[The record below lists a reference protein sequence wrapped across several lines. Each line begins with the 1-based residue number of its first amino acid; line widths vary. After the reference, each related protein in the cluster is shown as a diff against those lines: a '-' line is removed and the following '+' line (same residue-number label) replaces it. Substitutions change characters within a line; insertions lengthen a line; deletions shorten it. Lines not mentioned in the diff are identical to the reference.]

1 MGFGRDLLGEGRTIA
16 CLFRQIKLKSM
27 FQNYL
32 TVALRNLS
40 KNKIYSTINIAGL
53 AMGIAAFLFILEY
66 VSLEKSV
73 NQFHAKLPNLARM
86 LCQNAQGEN
95 WPQVEPGWGD
105 IAKSR
110 LPEIKSYC
118 RFSEGIT
125 QGVVQNPL
133 NNRSFR
139 EENLSY
145 GEGNFFDFF
154 SFPLVAGQAKDLNQ
168 PDAAFISA
176 SMAKKYFGEESPLEQ
191 TLKLNNQFGNRVY
204 VVKGVYE
211 DMGDNSDIRFDMVF
225 SLENLKNK
233 ENLNGNSWAALDNLD
248 NQYINML
255 FELNPNTNLKALE
268 KKLTALRRE
277 IQSEKDAT
285 VFRLQ
290 PLADVHLAKSTQD
303 DLQHTGNRRYV
314 LMLMGIAF
322 LILLI
327 AWFNYINLNT
337 ANSIKRANEVG
348 VRKAIGASQQNLLGL
363 FLVES
368 VLVNLSAFVLAIVLV
383 VILQPLFNQLFE
395 KNLSLQTLFQNP
407 VWALGVGLLLL
418 SSVVSGVYIALVLA
432 RFKPV
437 DTLKGKIA
445 KTSSGVFLRKS
456 LVVIQFSISVAL
468 IISTMLVFKQLKFMQ
483 HANLGFDSTQ
493 LVTIPGPQLNLDET
507 YKQRR
512 AAYQDE
518 IAQQSFVEGF
528 CTSGSGPGRGY
539 NFATEG
545 FSSPKSTK
553 GTENQ
558 SFAFAIIGENYLP
571 TFKIP
576 LKAGRNFTAIE
587 TDVEWNDNDK
597 VILNEKAAKALGF
610 EDVKDALTTKI
621 TWDERKLQ
629 VIGVVKDYHHEGLQK
644 AIGPIIF
651 YPAQVNDLTL
661 KLSTDNLPAKLAKLE
676 KIYKKYFVGNPFEY
690 LFVDELFNKQ
700 YKAEAQFGKI
710 FSAASILAILIAC
723 MGLFGLT
730 VFTVESRT
738 KEIGIRKVLGASVGS
753 ISSLLTVD
761 FLKLVLVAIVIASPI
776 AWYFMNQWLA
786 DFAYRT
792 PVQWWVFAL
801 AGGLALLLA
810 VVMMSGRL

>member
-1 MGFGRDLLGEGRTIA
+1 
-16 CLFRQIKLKSM
+16 M
-27 FQNYL
+27 FKNYL
-32 TVALRNLS
+32 KVALRNLN

-73 NQFHAKLPNLARM
+73 NKFHANLPNKVRIM
-86 LCQNAQGEN
+86 CQNAEGEN
-95 WPQVEPGWGD
+95 WPQVEPGWADKVKG
-105 IAKSR
+105 R

-118 RFSEGIT
+118 RFSDGIT
-125 QGVVQNPL
+125 QGIVQNQL
-133 NNRSFR
+133 KNLSFR
-139 EENLSY
+139 EEKLSY
-145 GEGNFFDFF
+145 VEGNFFEFF
-154 SFPLVAGQAKDLNQ
+154 SFPLVAGQAKDLRQ
-168 PDAAFISA
+168 PDVAFISA
-176 SMAKKYFGEESPLEQ
+176 SMAKKYFGNENPLEQ
-191 TLKLNNQFGNRVY
+191 ALKLNNQFGNHTY

-211 DMGDNSDIRFDMVF
+211 DMQDNSDIRYDMVF
-225 SLENLKNK
+225 SLETLKNK
-233 ENLNGNSWAALDNLD
+233 ENLNGNFWAELSNLD
-248 NQYINML
+248 NQYINMF
-255 FELNPNTNLKALE
+255 FELSPNTDLKALE
-268 KKLTALRRE
+268 KKLTGLRRE
-277 IQSEKDAT
+277 IQTEEDVT
-285 VFRLQ
+285 IFRLQ
-290 PLADVHLAKSTQD
+290 PLANVHLATSNND

-314 LMLMGIAF
+314 LTLMGIAF

-348 VRKAIGASQQNLLGL
+348 VRKVIGATQQNLLGL
-363 FLVES
+363 FLIES
-368 VLVNLSAFVLAIVLV
+368 VLVNLSAFVLGIVLV
-383 VILQPLFNQLFE
+383 VVLQPFFNQLFE
-395 KNLSLQTLFQNP
+395 KNLSLGSLFLNP

-432 RFKPV
+432 RFKPIE
-437 DTLKGKIA
+437 TLKGKLV
-445 KTSSGVFLRKS
+445 KTGKGVFLRKS
-456 LVVIQFSISVAL
+456 LVVIQFSISVVL

-483 HANLGFDSTQ
+483 QADLGFDSKQ
-493 LVTIPGPQLNLDET
+493 LVLIAAPQLNLDET
-507 YKQRR
+507 YKKRR
-512 AAYQDE
+512 AAYQNE

-545 FSSPKSTK
+545 FSSPKSKK

-576 LKAGRNFTAIE
+576 LKAGRNFTALE
-587 TDVEWNDNDK
+587 TDVEWNNNDK
-597 VILNEKAAKALGF
+597 VIINEKAAKTLGF

-621 TWDERKLQ
+621 KWDERYLQ

-651 YPAQVNDLTL
+651 YPAQVNDVTI
-661 KLSTDNLPAKLAKLE
+661 KMSTDDLPAKLATLE
-676 KIYKKYFVGNPFEY
+676 KIYKKYFIGNPFEY
-690 LFVDELFNKQ
+690 LFIDELFNQQ

-738 KEIGIRKVLGASVGS
+738 KEIGIRKTLGASVAS
-753 ISSLLTVD
+753 ISSLLTKD
-761 FLKLVLVAIVIASPI
+761 FLKLVFVAIVIASPI
-776 AWYFMNQWLA
+776 AYYFMNKWLA

-801 AGGLALLLA
+801 AGGMALLIAFLTIGFQSVKAALA
-810 VVMMSGRL
+810 NPVESLRSE

>member
-1 MGFGRDLLGEGRTIA
+1 
-16 CLFRQIKLKSM
+16 M

-86 LCQNAQGEN
+86 LCQNTQGEN

-118 RFSEGIT
+118 RFSDGIT

-145 GEGNFFDFF
+145 GEGNFFEFF

-255 FELNPNTNLKALE
+255 FELSPNTNLKALE

-395 KNLSLQTLFQNP
+395 KALSLQTLFQNP

-418 SSVVSGVYIALVLA
+418 SSIVSGVYIALVLA

-445 KTSSGVFLRKS
+445 KTGSGAFLRKS

-493 LVTIPGPQLNLDET
+493 LVTIPGPQLNLDES

-539 NFATEG
+539 NFATDG
-545 FSSPKSTK
+545 FSSPKSAK
-553 GTENQ
+553 GAETQ
-558 SFAFAIIGENYLP
+558 SFSFAIIGENYLP

-661 KLSTDNLPAKLAKLE
+661 KLSTDNLPAKLAKVE

-810 VVMMSGRL
+810 VLTIGFQSVKAALANPVESLRSE

>member
-1 MGFGRDLLGEGRTIA
+1 
-16 CLFRQIKLKSM
+16 M
-27 FQNYL
+27 FKNYL
-32 TVALRNLS
+32 KIALRNLN

-73 NQFHAKLPNLARM
+73 NQFHANLPNKVRM
-86 LCQNAQGEN
+86 LCQNAAGEN
-95 WPQVEPGWGD
+95 WPQVEPGWAEQ
-105 IAKSR
+105 AKER

-118 RFSEGIT
+118 RFSDGIT
-125 QGVVQNPL
+125 QGVVQNQL
-133 NNRSFR
+133 KNLSFR
-139 EENLSY
+139 EEKLSY
-145 GEGNFFDFF
+145 VEGNFFEFF
-154 SFPLVAGQAKDLNQ
+154 SFPLVAGVAKDLNQ
-168 PDAAFISA
+168 PDVAFISA

-191 TLKLNNQFGNRVY
+191 ALKLNNQFGNHTY

-211 DMGDNSDIRFDMVF
+211 DMGDNSDIRYDMVF
-225 SLENLKNK
+225 SLETLKNK
-233 ENLNGNSWAALDNLD
+233 ANLNGNFWAALDNLD

-255 FELNPNTNLKALE
+255 FELSPNTNLKALE

-277 IQSEKDAT
+277 IQTEEDAT

-290 PLADVHLAKSTQD
+290 PLADVHLAKSSAD
-303 DLQHTGNRRYV
+303 ELQHTGNRRYV
-314 LMLMGIAF
+314 LTLMGIAF

-348 VRKAIGASQQNLLGL
+348 VRKVIGATQQNLLGL

-368 VLVNLSAFVLAIVLV
+368 VLVNLFAFVLGIILV
-383 VILQPLFNQLFE
+383 VALQPFFNQLFE
-395 KNLSLQTLFQNP
+395 KKLSLQSLFLNP

-418 SSVVSGVYIALVLA
+418 SSIVSGVYIALVLA

-437 DTLKGKIA
+437 ETLKGKLV
-445 KTSSGVFLRKS
+445 KTGKGVLLRKS

-468 IISTMLVFKQLKFMQ
+468 IISTILMFKQLKFMQ
-483 HANLGFDSTQ
+483 HADLGFDSKQ
-493 LVTIPGPQLNLDET
+493 LVLIPAPQLNLDET
-507 YKQRR
+507 YKQRTS
-512 AAYQDE
+512 AYQDE

-545 FSSPKSTK
+545 FSSPKSKK

-576 LKAGRNFTAIE
+576 LKAGRNFTALE
-587 TDVEWNDNDK
+587 TDVTWNDNDK

-610 EDVKDALTTKI
+610 EDVKDALTNKI
-621 TWDERKLQ
+621 KWDERYLQ

-644 AIGPIIF
+644 SIGPMIF

-661 KLSTDNLPAKLAKLE
+661 KLSTDDIQGKLAKLE

-690 LFVDELFNKQ
+690 LFIDELYNQQ
-700 YKAEAQFGKI
+700 YKSEAQFGKI

-738 KEIGIRKVLGASVGS
+738 KEIGIRKTLGASAGS
-753 ISSLLTVD
+753 ISTLLTKD
-761 FLKLVLVAIVIASPI
+761 FLKLVFVAIVIASPI
-776 AWYFMNQWLA
+776 AYYFMNRWLA

-801 AGGLALLLA
+801 AGGMALLIAFLTIGFQSMKAALA
-810 VVMMSGRL
+810 NPVESLRSE

>member
-1 MGFGRDLLGEGRTIA
+1 
-16 CLFRQIKLKSM
+16 M

-73 NQFHAKLPNLARM
+73 NKFHAKLPNLARM

-95 WPQVEPGWGD
+95 WPQVEPGWAE

-118 RFSEGIT
+118 RFSDGIT
-125 QGVVQNPL
+125 QGVVQNQL

-139 EENLSY
+139 EESLSY
-145 GEGNFFDFF
+145 VEGNFFEFF

-176 SMAKKYFGEESPLEQ
+176 STAKKYFGAESPLEQ

-255 FELNPNTNLKALE
+255 FELSPNTNLKALE

-277 IQSEKDAT
+277 IQTEKDVT

-290 PLADVHLAKSTQD
+290 PLSEVHLATSAQD

-383 VILQPLFNQLFE
+383 VLLQPLFNQLFE
-395 KNLSLQTLFQNP
+395 KTLSLQTLFLNP

-418 SSVVSGVYIALVLA
+418 SSIVSGVYIALVLA

-456 LVVIQFSISVAL
+456 LVVVQFSISVAL

-483 HANLGFDSTQ
+483 QANLGFDSKQ
-493 LVTIPGPQLNLDET
+493 LVMIPAPQLNLDET

-545 FSSPKSTK
+545 FSSPKSKK

-610 EDVKDALTTKI
+610 EDVKDALTNKI

-644 AIGPIIF
+644 SIGPIIF

-661 KLSTDNLPAKLAKLE
+661 KLSSDNLPVKLAKLE
-676 KIYKKYFVGNPFEY
+676 KIYKNYFIGNPFEY

-753 ISSLLTVD
+753 ISSLLTKD
-761 FLKLVLVAIVIASPI
+761 FLKLVFVAIVIASPI
-776 AWYFMNQWLA
+776 AYYFMTQWLA

-810 VVMMSGRL
+810 FVTIGFQSVKAALANPVESLRSE

>member
-1 MGFGRDLLGEGRTIA
+1 
-16 CLFRQIKLKSM
+16 M

-810 VVMMSGRL
+810 VVTIGFQSVKAALANPVESLRSE

>member
-1 MGFGRDLLGEGRTIA
+1 M
-16 CLFRQIKLKSM
+16 FR
-27 FQNYL
+27 NYL

-40 KNKIYSTINIAGL
+40 KNKIYATINIAGL
-53 AMGIAAFLFILEY
+53 AMGITAFLFILEY

-86 LCQNAQGEN
+86 MCQNAQGEN
-95 WPQVEPGWGD
+95 WPQVEPGWAEV
-105 IAKSR
+105 AKSR

-118 RFSEGIT
+118 RFSDGIT
-125 QGVVQNPL
+125 QGVVQNQL
-133 NNRSFR
+133 KNLSFR
-139 EENLSY
+139 EESLSY
-145 GEGNFFDFF
+145 VEGNFFDFF

-191 TLKLNNQFGNRVY
+191 TLKLNNQFGNHVY

-211 DMGDNSDIRFDMVF
+211 DMKDNSDIRYDMVF
-225 SLENLKNK
+225 SLETLKNK
-233 ENLNGNSWAALDNLD
+233 ENLNGNFWADLSNLD

-255 FELNPNTNLKALE
+255 FELSPNTNLKALE

-290 PLADVHLAKSTQD
+290 PLAEVHLAKSAQD
-303 DLQHTGNRRYV
+303 NLQHTGNYRYV

-383 VILQPLFNQLFE
+383 VLLQPLFNQLFE
-395 KNLSLQTLFQNP
+395 KTLSLQTLFLNP

-437 DTLKGKIA
+437 DTLKGKLA

-483 HANLGFDSTQ
+483 QANLGFDSKQ
-493 LVTIPGPQLNLDET
+493 LVLIPAPQLNLDET
-507 YKQRR
+507 YKQRS

-539 NFATEG
+539 NFATDG
-545 FSSPKSTK
+545 FSSPKSKK
-553 GTENQ
+553 GTETQ

-644 AIGPIIF
+644 AIGPMIF
-651 YPAQVNDLTL
+651 YPAQVNDLTI

-700 YKAEAQFGKI
+700 YKVEAQFGKI

-753 ISSLLTVD
+753 ISSLLTKD
-761 FLKLVLVAIVIASPI
+761 FLKLVFVAIVIASPI
-776 AWYFMNQWLA
+776 AYYFMNQWLA

-810 VVMMSGRL
+810 LVTIGFQSVKAALANPVESLRSE

>member
-1 MGFGRDLLGEGRTIA
+1 
-16 CLFRQIKLKSM
+16 M

-73 NQFHAKLPNLARM
+73 NKFHAKLPNLARM
-86 LCQNAQGEN
+86 MCQNAQGEN
-95 WPQVEPGWGD
+95 WPQVEPGWAE

-118 RFSEGIT
+118 RFSDGIT
-125 QGVVQNPL
+125 QGVVQNQL

-139 EENLSY
+139 EESLSY
-145 GEGNFFDFF
+145 VEGNFFEFF
-154 SFPLVAGQAKDLNQ
+154 SFPLVSGQARDFNQ
-168 PDAAFISA
+168 PDAVFISA

-211 DMGDNSDIRFDMVF
+211 DMGDNSDIRYDMVF

-255 FELNPNTNLKALE
+255 FELSPNTDLKALE

-337 ANSIKRANEVG
+337 ANSIKRASEVG

-368 VLVNLSAFVLAIVLV
+368 IVVNLSAFVLAIVLV
-383 VILQPLFNQLFE
+383 VALQPLFNQLFE
-395 KNLSLQTLFQNP
+395 KTLSLQTLFQNP

-418 SSVVSGVYIALVLA
+418 SSIVSGVYIALVLA

-437 DTLKGKIA
+437 DTLKGKLS
-445 KTSSGVFLRKS
+445 KTSSGVFLRKL
-456 LVVIQFSISVAL
+456 LVVIQFGISVAL

-483 HANLGFDSTQ
+483 HANLGFDSKQ
-493 LVTIPGPQLNLDET
+493 LVVIPSPQLNLDET
-507 YKQRR
+507 YKQRK

-545 FSSPKSTK
+545 FSSPKSKK

-558 SFAFAIIGENYLP
+558 SFSFAIIGENYLP

-651 YPAQVNDLTL
+651 YPAQGNDLTI
-661 KLSTDNLPAKLAKLE
+661 KLSSDNLPAKLATLE

-761 FLKLVLVAIVIASPI
+761 FLKLVFVAIVIASPI

-810 VVMMSGRL
+810 LVTIGFQSVKAALANPVESLRSE

>member
-1 MGFGRDLLGEGRTIA
+1 M
-16 CLFRQIKLKSM
+16 FR
-27 FQNYL
+27 NYV
-32 TVALRNLS
+32 TVSLRNLS
-40 KNKIYSTINIAGL
+40 KNKIYATINIAGL

-95 WPQVEPGWGD
+95 WPQVEPGWAEQ
-105 IAKSR
+105 AKSR

-118 RFSEGIT
+118 RFVDGIA
-125 QGVVQNPL
+125 QGVVQNQL
-133 NNRSFR
+133 KNLSFR
-139 EENLSY
+139 EQNVGY
-145 GEGNFFDFF
+145 VEGNFFDFF

-176 SMAKKYFGEESPLEQ
+176 SMAKKYFGKESPLEQ
-191 TLKLNNQFGNRVY
+191 TLKLNNQFGNHVY

-225 SLENLKNK
+225 SLETLKNK
-233 ENLNGNSWAALDNLD
+233 ENLNGNDWAELSNLD
-248 NQYINML
+248 DQYINMF
-255 FELNPNTNLKALE
+255 FELSPNTNLKALE
-268 KKLTALRRE
+268 KKLTALRRK
-277 IQSEKDAT
+277 IQLEKDAT

-290 PLADVHLAKSTQD
+290 PLAEVHLAKSAQD
-303 DLQHTGNRRYV
+303 DLQHTGSRRYV

-383 VILQPLFNQLFE
+383 MLLQPLFNQLFE
-395 KNLSLQTLFQNP
+395 KALSLEALFLNP

-418 SSVVSGVYIALVLA
+418 SSIVSGVYIALVLA

-437 DTLKGKIA
+437 DTLKGKLA

-483 HANLGFDSTQ
+483 QANLGFDSKQ
-493 LVTIPGPQLNLDET
+493 LVMIPGPQLGLDAT

-512 AAYQDE
+512 SAYQDE

-545 FSSPKSTK
+545 FSSPKSKT
-553 GTENQ
+553 GTETQ
-558 SFAFAIIGENYLP
+558 SFAFAIIGDNYLP

-576 LKAGRNFTAIE
+576 LKAGRNFTALE
-587 TDVEWNDNDK
+587 TDVEWNNNDK

-621 TWDERKLQ
+621 TWDERDLQ

-644 AIGPIIF
+644 SIGPIIF
-651 YPAQVNDLTL
+651 YPAQMNDLTL
-661 KLSTDNLPAKLAKLE
+661 KLSTDDLPAKLAKLE
-676 KIYKKYFVGNPFEY
+676 KIYKKYFIGNPFEY

-753 ISSLLTVD
+753 ISSLLTKD
-761 FLKLVLVAIVIASPI
+761 FLKLVFVAIVIASPI
-776 AWYFMNQWLA
+776 AYYFMTQWLA

-810 VVMMSGRL
+810 FVTIGFQSVKAALANPVESLRSE

>member
-1 MGFGRDLLGEGRTIA
+1 
-16 CLFRQIKLKSM
+16 M
-27 FQNYL
+27 FKNYL
-32 TVALRNLS
+32 KVALRNLN
-40 KNKIYSTINIAGL
+40 KNKIYATINIAGL

-73 NQFHAKLPNLARM
+73 NQFHANLPNKVRM

-95 WPQVEPGWGD
+95 WPQVEPGWAEK
-105 IAKSR
+105 AKAR
-110 LPEIKSYC
+110 LPEIKAYC
-118 RFSEGIT
+118 RFSDGIT
-125 QGVVQNPL
+125 QGVVQNQL
-133 NNRSFR
+133 KNLSFR
-139 EENLSY
+139 EEKLSY
-145 GEGNFFDFF
+145 VEGNFFEFF
-154 SFPLVAGQAKDLNQ
+154 SFPLVAGQAKDLHQ
-168 PDAAFISA
+168 PDVAFISA
-176 SMAKKYFGEESPLEQ
+176 SMAKKYFGEDNPLEQ
-191 TLKLNNQFGNRVY
+191 ALKLNNQFGNHIY

-211 DMGDNSDIRFDMVF
+211 DMGDNSDIRYDMVF
-225 SLENLKNK
+225 SLETLKNK
-233 ENLNGNSWAALDNLD
+233 ANLNGNFWAALDNLD

-255 FELNPNTNLKALE
+255 FELSPNTDLKALE

-277 IQSEKDAT
+277 IQTEEDAT

-290 PLADVHLAKSTQD
+290 ALAEVHLAKTAQD
-303 DLQHTGNRRYV
+303 DLQHTGSRSYV

-348 VRKAIGASQQNLLGL
+348 VRKVIGATRQNLLGL

-383 VILQPLFNQLFE
+383 VVLQPFFNQLFE
-395 KNLSLQTLFQNP
+395 KELSLQSLFLNP
-407 VWALGVGLLLL
+407 VWVLGVGLLFL
-418 SSVVSGVYIALVLA
+418 SSIASGVYIALVLA

-437 DTLKGKIA
+437 DTLKGKLA
-445 KTSSGVFLRKS
+445 KTGSGVFLRKS
-456 LVVIQFSISVAL
+456 LVVAQFSISVAL
-468 IISTMLVFKQLKFMQ
+468 IVSTILVYKQLQFMQ
-483 HANLGFDSTQ
+483 HADLGFDSKQ
-493 LVTIPGPQLNLDET
+493 LVLIAAPQLNLDET

-545 FSSPKSTK
+545 FSSPKSKK

-576 LKAGRNFTAIE
+576 LKAGRNFTATE
-587 TDVEWNDNDK
+587 TDVEWNNNDK
-597 VILNEKAAKALGF
+597 VILNEKAAKTLGF
-610 EDVKDALTTKI
+610 EDVKDILTTKI
-621 TWDERKLQ
+621 KWDERYLQ

-644 AIGPIIF
+644 AIGPMIF
-651 YPAQVNDLTL
+651 YPAQVNDLTI
-661 KLSTDNLPAKLAKLE
+661 KLSTDNIQGKLAKLE

-690 LFVDELFNKQ
+690 LFIDELFNQQ
-700 YKAEAQFGKI
+700 YKAEVQFGKI

-738 KEIGIRKVLGASVGS
+738 KEIGIRKVLGASVSS
-753 ISSLLTVD
+753 ISSLLTKD
-761 FLKLVLVAIVIASPI
+761 FLKLVFVAIVIASPI
-776 AWYFMNQWLA
+776 AYYFMNQWLA

-801 AGGLALLLA
+801 AGGLALGIAFLTIGVQSVKAALA
-810 VVMMSGRL
+810 NPVESLRSE